1 MHSYAKFMLH
11 TLNRVEANS
20 SDLVCVS
27 AWFIFMCFTLPN
39 RSQPCQLWLSFST
52 AMTLHHIILWI
63 YNKNT
68 DAENNNRQISDVSMS
83 FRYNGLHIN
92 YIIYSV
98 LYKYDVRLKSG
109 HIKMILIKYWLFSIL
124 LLFQQTVWFLLIFS
138 LWRHQLMTKGFGL
151 MCIPHIPMTRFIF
164 SDGEIAK
171 RRDNKYW
178 HWFGWYFRR

>member
-63 YNKNT
+63 YYRNT
-68 DAENNNRQISDVSMS
+68 DTENNNRQISDVSMS
-83 FRYNGLHIN
+83 FRYNVLYIN

-98 LYKYDVRLKSG
+98 LYKYDVRFKIWSHKNDFDKILVILNS
-109 HIKMILIKYWLFSIL
+109 IAISTNSMIFVNFFTFMSSIHD
-124 LLFQQTVWFLLIFS
+124 Q
-138 LWRHQLMTKGFGL
+138 GFRSNVY
-151 MCIPHIPMTRFIF
+151 PPTY
-164 SDGEIAK
+164 SND
-171 RRDNKYW
+171 
-178 HWFGWYFRR
+178 